1 MQDMKQNL
9 IAVNGNVYYCKFR
22 ERPTLEALR
31 AQAEV
36 VVRDINLAVDSLGN
50 ASRDIRAT
58 DAQLRETVICG
69 SAALSDLAEAIEEI
83 AFQSHLVAVDYER
96 GGAPMEVAQEM
107 RQLARSGAAAAGDL
121 REWAVQALSRSQN
134 ATRLLGDIAARIQAA
149 TRSVDEKL
157 GRTTATDPP
166 PPVRH

>member
-9 IAVNGNVYYCKFR
+9 IAVAGNVYYCKFR
-22 ERPTLEALR
+22 ELPTLEALQ

-50 ASRDIRAT
+50 ASREIRAT
-58 DAQLRETVICG
+58 DAQLREIVSCG
-69 SAALSDLAEAIEEI
+69 SAALSDLADAIEEI
-83 AFQSHLVAVDYER
+83 AFQSHLIAVDCAR

-121 REWAVQALSRSQN
+121 REWVELALSRSQN
-134 ATRLLGDIAARIQAA
+134 ATLLLGDIAARVQDA
-149 TRSVDEKL
+149 TQSIDEKL
-157 GRTTATDPP
+157 SHYISVDLP